1 MVWHAAQGEG
11 VSAVAQRLGLD
22 ARTVRMWLTRFQEEG
37 LPGLQDRARSGRPV
51 TYAPETVGEVLT
63 TAATPPQALG
73 LPFAAWTLDRLQAY
87 LNEERG
93 IPIKRSRI
101 DELILE
107 EGLRW
112 RSQETWFGERADP
125 DFVEKRGASSSCIP
139 PLRHAA

>member
-1 MVWHAAQGEG
+1 MAFRIRVLTPEEHSAIHQLTRSRAAPARQVERARMVWHAAQGEG

-73 LPFAAWTLDRLQAY
+73 LPFAAWTLD
-87 LNEERG
+87 
-93 IPIKRSRI
+93 
-101 DELILE
+101 
-107 EGLRW
+107 
-112 RSQETWFGERADP
+112 
-125 DFVEKRGASSSCIP
+125 
-139 PLRHAA
+139 